1 MTEPDFLAPATV
13 ARWTAEQA
21 SAPSG
26 QHLSNQHVSD
36 LNTMNVNNF
45 RLKLGGKEFVPIV
58 IGGMGVNISTSELA
72 LSAER
77 LGGIGHISDAEVMFV
92 CDQIFGTSYVS
103 EKRQRYA
110 SFVNNRD
117 KSAVQFDLEQLAEA
131 QKRYV
136 SWTISQK
143 SGNGAIFM
151 NCMEKLTMN
160 NSAATLKVRMDAAMD
175 AGIDGITLAAGL
187 NLRSLDLICEHER
200 FRDVKLGIIISSVRA
215 LSIFLKRAVRLQRL
229 PDYIV
234 VEGPLAGGHLGFGPD
249 DWHAY
254 RLETIVAE
262 TLAFL
267 KKENLDIPVIPAGG
281 IFTGTDAVEYLQM
294 GAAAVQVATRFT
306 IAREAGLPDEVK
318 QHYINASP
326 EDVEVNLASPTG
338 YPMRML
344 KQSPTLQYGM
354 KPNCEGLGYLLDNSG
369 KCSYIDDY
377 YQSLESRDP
386 AENRFVVKGHTCLCT
401 GMARYDCW
409 TCGHTVS
416 RLKETANRLP
426 DGSWQLPSAEDIFMD
441 YLLSENHSIRKPEIE
456 KQA

>member
-1 MTEPDFLAPATV
+1 
-13 ARWTAEQA
+13 
-21 SAPSG
+21 
-26 QHLSNQHVSD
+26 
-36 LNTMNVNNF
+36 MNVNNF
-45 RLKLGGKEFVPIV
+45 RLKLGGKEFLPIV

-77 LGGIGHISDAEVMFV
+77 LGGIGHISDAEVMYV
-92 CDQIFGTSYVS
+92 CDQMFGTTYVAD
-103 EKRQRYA
+103 KRQRYA
-110 SFVNNRD
+110 SSVNNPD

-136 SWTISQK
+136 SHTISQK
-143 SGNGAIFM
+143 TGNGAIFM

-187 NLRSLDLICEHER
+187 NLRSLDLISEHER

-215 LSIFLKRAVRLQRL
+215 LSIFLKRAIRLQRL

-249 DWHAY
+249 DWQTHN
-254 RLETIVAE
+254 LQTIVIE
-262 TLAFL
+262 TLDFL

-281 IFTGTDAVEYLQM
+281 IFTGTDAAEYLEM
-294 GAAAVQVATRFT
+294 GASAIQLATRFT
-306 IAREAGLPDEVK
+306 IAKESGLPAEVK
-318 QHYINASP
+318 QHYINARE
-326 EDVEVNLASPTG
+326 EDVEVNTASPTG

-369 KCSYIDDY
+369 KCPYIDDW
-377 YQSLESRDP
+377 YQALESRDP
-386 AENRFVVKGHTCLCT
+386 ASESRFVVKSHTCLCT

-416 RLKETANRLP
+416 RLKETTNRLP

-441 YLLSENHSIRKPEIE
+441 YLLSENHSIRKPEIT
-456 KQA
+456 KQN